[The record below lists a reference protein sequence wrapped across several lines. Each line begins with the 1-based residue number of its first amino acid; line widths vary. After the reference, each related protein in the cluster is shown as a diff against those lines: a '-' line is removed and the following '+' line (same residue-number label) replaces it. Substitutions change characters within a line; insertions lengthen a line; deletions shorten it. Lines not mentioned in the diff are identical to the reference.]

1 MYHAI
6 QQARQEGRIKVDI
19 VPQCYGLF
27 ECEDFLALIMEYGG
41 RAMTDGEWRS
51 LEFEDK

>member
-19 VPQCYGLF
+19 VPHCYGLF
-27 ECEDFLALIMEYGG
+27 ECEYFIVLVMDYGG
-41 RAMTDGEWRS
+41 RAMTESEWDS